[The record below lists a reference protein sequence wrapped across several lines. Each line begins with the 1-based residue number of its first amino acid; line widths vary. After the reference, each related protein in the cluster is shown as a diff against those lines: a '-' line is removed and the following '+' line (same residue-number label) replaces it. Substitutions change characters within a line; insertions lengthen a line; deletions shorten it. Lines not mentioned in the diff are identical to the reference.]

1 MELLTKAVVVSGREQ
16 SLSPS
21 FRSSLERFH
30 MWYSGAEAALTPG
43 LKAGAAAGYTT
54 SETTLG
60 VEGKS

>member
-1 MELLTKAVVVSGREQ
+1 
-16 SLSPS
+16 
-21 FRSSLERFH
+21 